1 MRAGEPKKRRLQNR
15 AVLLV
20 VVAGEERVAVGREPK
35 VGEEG
40 EAVEGEAVEGE
51 VEGMLRLEEVLGGD
65 SRRSRT

>member
-40 EAVEGEAVEGE
+40 EAVEGE

>member
-20 VVAGEERVAVGREPK
+20 VVAGEERVAVGREAK
-35 VGEEG
+35 VGE
-40 EAVEGEAVEGE
+40 EGEAVEGE
-51 VEGMLRLEEVLGGD
+51 VEGMLRLKEVLGGD

>member
-1 MRAGEPKKRRLQNR
+1 MRAGELKKRRLQNR

-20 VVAGEERVAVGREPK
+20 VVVGEERVAVGREAK

-40 EAVEGEAVEGE
+40 EAVEEK
-51 VEGMLRLEEVLGGD
+51 VEGMLRLEEVLGKD